1 VEAEDEFA
9 AAGGEEGFLEPGG
22 EGGVEGVVVGVAGE
36 EVAFGGGHEG
46 GRWVVG
52 VVGEDAAGVVA
63 FDDGGDDEVVGEG
76 RNEERAGGFVFGGIK
91 LVEHIF
97 REKAESGTPI
107 SFLMVRDYTVISLL
121 CIPTCL
127 DGYWRFYC
135 FWRAPLIRV
144 VIADDFPAVRRGIRT
159 MLERMK
165 GIEVV
170 GEAVNGREA
179 VERVEQVTPD
189 VVVMDVSMPQ
199 MDGIEATER
208 IHQSGA
214 ATRILM
220 VSVYKD
226 ASLVRQALEK
236 GARGY
241 MLKDSL
247 FERLGMAIEMVAA
260 GETYLDDEI
269 VTILKED
276 TGSGNRAVA

>member
-1 VEAEDEFA
+1 MAVSDCKIA
-9 AAGGEEGFLEPGG
+9 
-22 EGGVEGVVVGVAGE
+22 E
-36 EVAFGGGHEG
+36 EV
-46 GRWVVG
+46 
-52 VVGEDAAGVVA
+52 
-63 FDDGGDDEVVGEG
+63 
-76 RNEERAGGFVFGGIK
+76 
-91 LVEHIF
+91 
-97 REKAESGTPI
+97 S
-107 SFLMVRDYTVISLL
+107 
-121 CIPTCL
+121 
-127 DGYWRFYC
+127 
-135 FWRAPLIRV
+135 LIRV
-144 VIADDFPAVRRGIRT
+144 VIADDFPAVRRSIRM

-179 VERVEQVTPD
+179 VERVEQVAPD

-208 IHQSGA
+208 IYQSGV
-214 ATRILM
+214 ATRVLM

-247 FERLGMAIEMVAA
+247 FERLATAINMVAA
-260 GETYLDDEI
+260 GQTYLDDEI

-276 TGSGNRAVA
+276 TSSGNRAVA

>member
-1 VEAEDEFA
+1 
-9 AAGGEEGFLEPGG
+9 
-22 EGGVEGVVVGVAGE
+22 
-36 EVAFGGGHEG
+36 
-46 GRWVVG
+46 
-52 VVGEDAAGVVA
+52 
-63 FDDGGDDEVVGEG
+63 
-76 RNEERAGGFVFGGIK
+76 
-91 LVEHIF
+91 
-97 REKAESGTPI
+97 
-107 SFLMVRDYTVISLL
+107 
-121 CIPTCL
+121 
-127 DGYWRFYC
+127 
-135 FWRAPLIRV
+135 LIRV
-144 VIADDFPAVRRGIRT
+144 VIADDFPAVRRSIRT

-236 GARGY
+236 GAKGY

-247 FERLGMAIEMVAA
+247 FERLGAAINIVAA
-260 GETYLDDEI
+260 GQTYLDEEI
-269 VTILKED
+269 VAILRED
-276 TGSGNRAVA
+276 SGSGNRAVA